1 MRRTLKLAAA
11 GLGLA
16 AVTALGGSTTSTA
29 TAAPEAAV
37 KITVGV
43 IPIADVAPIYLGVQ
57 RGFFRRQN
65 LELELKQAAGGAAII
80 PSVVSG
86 EYQFGFSNVVSELLA
101 YSRGLKLQ
109 IISHGTAGAKTADK
123 AWSGV
128 LVKEDSSIRTARDL
142 AGKTISVNTLNNI
155 GDVTIR
161 EALRKRG
168 ANPSSPRFVEI
179 PFPQAVQAMNADRVD
194 AAWVVEPF
202 LTQGLVGG
210 ARRVL
215 ANYEATAPSLPIATY
230 FTTKQYADRNGPV
243 VRRFRNA
250 MTQSLNYART
260 HPREARN
267 VVLTYTRIGSGV
279 VSRMQLPSWPSKLD
293 RKKIDLISTLMV
305 RYGLITSKPNLD
317 GLLRLG
323 GSRK

>member
-1 MRRTLKLAAA
+1 MLLLVFALAA
-11 GLGLA
+11 G
-16 AVTALGGSTTSTA
+16 VTALAGSAATRA
-29 TAAPEAAV
+29 TASPAATT

-43 IPIADVAPIYLGVQ
+43 IPIADVAPIYLGVKK
-57 RGFFRRQN
+57 GFFRSQR
-65 LELELKQAAGGAAII
+65 LTVELRQAAGGAAII

-86 EYQFGFSNVVSELLA
+86 DYQFGFSNVVSELLA

-109 IISHGTAGAKTADK
+109 IISHGVAGAKKADQ

-128 LVKEDSSIRTARDL
+128 LVKEGSSIRNVRDL

-168 ANPSSPRFVEI
+168 ANPRSPRFVEI
-179 PFPQAVQAMNADRVD
+179 PFPDAIGALNAGRVD

-202 LTQGLVGG
+202 LTQGLVAGN
-210 ARRVL
+210 RRVL
-215 ANYEATAPSLPIATY
+215 ANYEAVSPSLPIATY
-230 FTTKQYADRNGPV
+230 FTTKQYADRNAGV
-243 VRRFRNA
+243 VSRFRRA
-250 MTQSLNYART
+250 MMRSLTYARK

-267 VVLTYTRIGSGV
+267 IVLTYTRISSGV
-279 VSRMQLPSWPSKLD
+279 VTRMQLPSWPSTLNRGKVN
-293 RKKIDLISTLMV
+293 LISSLMV
-305 RYGLITSKPNLD
+305 RYGLIQSKPNLD

-323 GSRK
+323 GKAKKKK